1 MTWKSVLGVAVL
13 LFFVC
18 VGVAHVVWPGRYL
31 ERSGV
36 RRGGEALNGANRL
49 AFRIAGAMFA
59 GGSGYILYELLH
71 DLWLRN

>member
-1 MTWKSVLGVAVL
+1 VIWKPLLGVTVL

-18 VGVAHVVWPGRYL
+18 MGIAHVVWPDRFL

-49 AFRIAGAMFA
+49 AFRIVGGIVA
-59 GGSGYILYELLH
+59 GGASYVLYELV
-71 DLWLRN
+71 RNVSAK